1 MEINV
6 QFDVAGGTAKLDGTL
21 TKEEVEY
28 AVKYG
33 LYHMIVNGVL
43 PVTEVEKAEAV
54 FHPGNDTVN

>member
-6 QFDVAGGTAKLDGTL
+6 EYEVVGGTAKLDGTL

-33 LYHMIVNGVL
+33 LYQMILHGVL
-43 PVTEVEKAEAV
+43 PVTEVVTEPVFVAE
-54 FHPGNDTVN
+54 GNNTVQ